1 MAKSLIRLHR
11 PPRSGLGS
19 RVARPG
25 ALQLVALA
33 RYSNAADSGEA
44 KTWIYLVVAVSVLA
58 VGLLGLAG
66 RSTPNVAWPG
76 STQAMRGPHDR
87 FECFGTIDVIARFEK
102 ACRPTVL
109 RSHA

>member
-19 RVARPG
+19 RVPAPG

-33 RYSNAADSGEA
+33 RYSNAADPGEA

-66 RSTPNVAWPG
+66 SFHAERRVVPEAP
-76 STQAMRGPHDR
+76 
-87 FECFGTIDVIARFEK
+87 
-102 ACRPTVL
+102 RP
-109 RSHA
+109 